1 MSDRM
6 RLGMATLA
14 AAVVCVA
21 AYVGIAWLASG
32 IEIPPDV
39 PTARLPWASLFRVWA
54 TLGFAIATT
63 TGLPHLAGDFL
74 AAILLGAV
82 LGAIFALT
90 RRFVAGLLDV

>member
-39 PTARLPWASLFRVWA
+39 PAARLPWASLFRVWA
-54 TLGFAIATT
+54 AVGFGIASV
-63 TGLPHLAGDFL
+63 TGLPHLVGSL
-74 AAILLGAV
+74 IVAILLGAV
-82 LGAIFALT
+82 LGAVFALT